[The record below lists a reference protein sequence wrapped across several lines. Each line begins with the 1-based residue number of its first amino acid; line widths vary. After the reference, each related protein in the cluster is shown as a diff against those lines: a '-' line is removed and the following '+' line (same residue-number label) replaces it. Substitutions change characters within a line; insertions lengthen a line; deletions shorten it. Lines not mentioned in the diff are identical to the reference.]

1 MIDKNGKLFGKINI
15 IDLLIILVIIAAAV
29 FFATKAFT
37 PAQEAAKTDTSTV
50 RVQFFCYKAQVG
62 AADAIEIGA
71 PAFEDTTNVDFGKVV
86 AVESEPSY
94 TYFVDAD
101 GNQAKAEVAYNDAVT
116 VTVELPGQP
125 SRRRGFTSAAGS
137 TASAQASPC
146 ISARRPSTPAFPAF
160 PKQRNY
166 EP

>member
-37 PAQEAAKTDTSTV
+37 PAQEATKTETSTV

-101 GNQAKAEVAYNDAVT
+101 GNQAKA
-116 VTVELPGQP
+116 
-125 SRRRGFTSAAGS
+125 
-137 TASAQASPC
+137 
-146 ISARRPSTPAFPAF
+146 
-160 PKQRNY
+160 
-166 EP
+166 

>member
-37 PAQEAAKTDTSTV
+37 PAQEATKTETSTV

-71 PAFEDTTNVDFGKVV
+71 PAFEDT
-86 AVESEPSY
+86 ESEPSY

-116 VTVELPGQP
+116 VTVELQGNLTEKGLYVGGRLYGVGA
-125 SRRRGFTSAAGS
+125 SFTMHFGKATIYASVSGVSEAA
-137 TASAQASPC
+137 
-146 ISARRPSTPAFPAF
+146 
-160 PKQRNY
+160 
-166 EP
+166 

>member
-37 PAQEAAKTDTSTV
+37 PAQEATKTETSTV

-116 VTVELPGQP
+116 VTVELQGNLTEK
-125 SRRRGFTSAAGS
+125 GLYVGAGS

-146 ISARRPSTPAFPAF
+146 ISARQPSTPAFPAF

>member
-101 GNQAKAEVAYNDAVT
+101 GNQAKAE
-116 VTVELPGQP
+116 
-125 SRRRGFTSAAGS
+125 
-137 TASAQASPC
+137 
-146 ISARRPSTPAFPAF
+146 
-160 PKQRNY
+160 
-166 EP
+166 

>member
-37 PAQEAAKTDTSTV
+37 PAQEAAKTETSTV

-86 AVESEPSY
+86 AVE
-94 TYFVDAD
+94 A
-101 GNQAKAEVAYNDAVT
+101 
-116 VTVELPGQP
+116 
-125 SRRRGFTSAAGS
+125 SRRTPTLSMP
-137 TASAQASPC
+137 TA
-146 ISARRPSTPAFPAF
+146 IRPRP
-160 PKQRNY
+160 R
-166 EP
+166 

>member
-1 MIDKNGKLFGKINI
+1 MIDKNEKLFGKINI

-116 VTVELPGQP
+116 VTVELQGNLTEKGLYVGGRLYGVGA
-125 SRRRGFTSAAGS
+125 SFTMHFGKATIYASVSGVSEAA
-137 TASAQASPC
+137 
-146 ISARRPSTPAFPAF
+146 
-160 PKQRNY
+160 
-166 EP
+166 

>member
-29 FFATKAFT
+29 FFSQPRRSPRLRKPRRPIRAPSEF
-37 PAQEAAKTDTSTV
+37 S
-50 RVQFFCYKAQVG
+50 FFCYKAQVG

-116 VTVELPGQP
+116 VTVELQGNLTEKGLYVGGRLYGVGA
-125 SRRRGFTSAAGS
+125 SFTMHFGKATIYASVSGVSEAA
-137 TASAQASPC
+137 
-146 ISARRPSTPAFPAF
+146 
-160 PKQRNY
+160 
-166 EP
+166 

>member
-37 PAQEAAKTDTSTV
+37 PAQEATKTETSTV

-116 VTVELPGQP
+116 VTVELQGNLTE
-125 SRRRGFTSAAGS
+125 RGFTSAAGS
-137 TASAQASPC
+137 TVSAQASPC
-146 ISARRPSTPAFPAF
+146 ISARRPSTPPCPEF
-160 PKQRNY
+160 PKQRND

>member
-62 AADAIEIGA
+62 AAD
-71 PAFEDTTNVDFGKVV
+71 
-86 AVESEPSY
+86 
-94 TYFVDAD
+94 
-101 GNQAKAEVAYNDAVT
+101 EVAYNDAVT
-116 VTVELPGQP
+116 VTVELQGNLTEKGLYVGGRLYGVGA
-125 SRRRGFTSAAGS
+125 SFTMHFGKATIYASVSGVSEAA
-137 TASAQASPC
+137 
-146 ISARRPSTPAFPAF
+146 
-160 PKQRNY
+160 
-166 EP
+166 

>member
-37 PAQEAAKTDTSTV
+37 PAQEATKTETSTV

-116 VTVELPGQP
+116 VTVELQGNLTE
-125 SRRRGFTSAAGS
+125 RVFTSAADS

>member
-37 PAQEAAKTDTSTV
+37 PAQEATKTETST
-50 RVQFFCYKAQVG
+50 
-62 AADAIEIGA
+62 GA

-116 VTVELPGQP
+116 VTVELEGNLTEKGLYVGGRLYGVGA
-125 SRRRGFTSAAGS
+125 SFTMHFGKATIYASVSGVSEAA
-137 TASAQASPC
+137 
-146 ISARRPSTPAFPAF
+146 
-160 PKQRNY
+160 
-166 EP
+166 

>member
-37 PAQEAAKTDTSTV
+37 PAQEATKTETSTV

-86 AVESEPSY
+86 ALSLIHISEP
-94 TYFVDAD
+94 T
-101 GNQAKAEVAYNDAVT
+101 
-116 VTVELPGQP
+116 
-125 SRRRGFTSAAGS
+125 
-137 TASAQASPC
+137 
-146 ISARRPSTPAFPAF
+146 RP
-160 PKQRNY
+160 Y
-166 EP
+166 